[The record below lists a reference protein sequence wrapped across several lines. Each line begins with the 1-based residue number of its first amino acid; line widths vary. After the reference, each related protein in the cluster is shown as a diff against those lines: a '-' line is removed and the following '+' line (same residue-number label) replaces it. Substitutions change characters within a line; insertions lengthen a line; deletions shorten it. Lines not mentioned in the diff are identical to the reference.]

1 MANPIF
7 FQWQNPQLRKTIYPF
22 REQKLRDFLLFY
34 KEIDL
39 MKTVGKQPVNPTTA
53 QAILQARGRL
63 QQALDAANQQKT
75 NAAAQIKQINQQ
87 HRELLS
93 SPEVRKLQFS
103 ILNQR
108 NKLTGVEARL
118 RTMKSRRDW
127 YEANAPEHPYFVKFD
142 TEYQTFLPVQQEAQQ
157 ELKALEAQL
166 AAKLGTVEKQI
177 SNLEAQVEQAKA
189 AVQENTAR
197 LKELPAPDAQG
208 KISPR
213 AAVRWQMLAYQQELE
228 RLDHDRLLEEVVQS
242 FFDNPGRFP
251 RWLEYMV
258 VHFSGMRYKSAHGSW
273 ADPRDLLESIEVEH
287 VNQTLA
293 KMPPPQLEALSQQ
306 AVAQLTQQK
315 AAAPD
320 ARAARQ
326 LEMQIQQLQNPFAR
340 LRVLQ
345 ALQGEQAL
353 KEVRQLK
360 DEQVLA
366 RLKSQKGQFPEWA
379 WKEIV
384 ARTNLRLEE
393 VQDADWET
401 LTPQEQQARWD
412 YNNRHWREMLDAWVT
427 KDITAWRAEHERT
440 LELIVSR
447 AVCNEIAEHIQH
459 LRGVEPGGGLT
470 AKPNVYLRAQAA
482 QPGQAFFRQPA
493 SAQDFKPGGSILF
506 LGWVRKQPNAWQIA
520 RPLPGI
526 NLVEVPEK
534 KAKKRSAAVPSEDW
548 RYQLSGN
555 AFVRTA
561 RTMTPQPVPGS
572 KKGKTKMV
580 ASQLTEWL
588 RWTHEAIV
596 VEAAEMVDGWYVLT
610 FETGQ
615 IGLNR
620 RPLNWLVNTWDV
632 YVGYMPEGKVDREK
646 VEEMLDWGKI
656 VPGLK
661 VPALPLVPAKPFEIM
676 GAPQDIFFDGVRER
690 WETLTPRQK
699 QVVAHFCAGLS
710 VREIATLL
718 DTSTSTIHTHMSNAV
733 KALELGDRTEL
744 CPALAGIDL
753 SSWQVKSLRKQKNK
767 RGAGK

>member
-1 MANPIF
+1 MMANQIF
-7 FQWQNPQLRKTIYPF
+7 FQWQNPKLRETIYPF
-22 REQKLRDFLLFY
+22 RMQKLRDFLLYY

-39 MKTVGKQPVNPTTA
+39 MKTVGKQPVDPATA
-53 QAILQARGRL
+53 QAILQARSRS

-93 SPEVRKLQFS
+93 SSEVRKLQFA
-103 ILNQR
+103 IVNQR
-108 NKLTGVEARL
+108 NKLTGIDARL
-118 RTMKSRRDW
+118 RTMKNRRDW
-127 YEANAPEHPYFVKFD
+127 YQANAPDHPYFVKFD

-157 ELKALEAQL
+157 ELKSLESQL
-166 AAKLGTVEKQI
+166 AAKLGPVEKQI
-177 SNLEAQVEQAKA
+177 SDLEAKVEQSKS
-189 AVQENTAR
+189 AVQEHTAR

-228 RLDHDRLLEEVVQS
+228 ALDHDRLLEAVVQR
-242 FFDNPGRFP
+242 FFDEPGRFP

-273 ADPRDLLESIEVEH
+273 ADPRDLLESLEVEH
-287 VNQTLA
+287 VNQKLG
-293 KMPPPQLEALSQQ
+293 KLPPPQLEALSKQ
-306 AVAQLTQQK
+306 AVAELTRQK
-315 AAAPD
+315 ATAD
-320 ARAARQ
+320 ERAARQ
-326 LEMQIQQLQNPFAR
+326 LDIQIQKLQNPFAR

-345 ALQGEQAL
+345 ALQGEQAIEDVDKL
-353 KEVRQLK
+353 S
-360 DEQVLA
+360 DGQVLE
-366 RLKSQKGQFPEWA
+366 RLKSYKSQFPEWA

-384 ARTNLRLEE
+384 AHTNLRLDE
-393 VQDADWET
+393 VQTTDWET

-412 YNNRHWREMLDAWVT
+412 YNNRHWREMLDAWIT
-427 KDITAWRAEHERT
+427 KDITSWRAEHERT
-440 LELIVSR
+440 LELIVTR

-459 LRGVEPGGGLT
+459 LRGLDPAGGLT
-470 AKPNVYLRAQAA
+470 AKPTVYLRAQDA
-482 QPGQAFFRQPA
+482 QPGQAFFRSPA
-493 SAQDFKPGGSILF
+493 SPQDFKSGGSILF

-520 RPLPGI
+520 HPLPGI
-526 NLVEVPEK
+526 DLVAVPEK
-534 KAKKRSAAVPSEDW
+534 KDKKRNAAVPSEDW

-555 AFVRTA
+555 VYVRTA
-561 RTMTPQPVPGS
+561 RTMTPKPVPGN

-580 ASQLTEWL
+580 PTNLTEWL

-596 VEAAEMVDGWYVLT
+596 VEVAEMIDGWYVLT

-620 RPLNWLVNTWDV
+620 RPLNWLANTWDV
-632 YVGYMPEGKVDREK
+632 YVGYMPEGRVDRQK
-646 VEEMLDWGKI
+646 LDEMLDWKEI

-661 VPALPLVPAKPFEIM
+661 IPTVPLVPAQPFDIM
-676 GAPQDIFFDGVRER
+676 GAPQDMFFAGVRER

-718 DTSTSTIHTHMSNAV
+718 DTSTSTIYTHISNAV
-733 KALELGDRTEL
+733 KKLELGERAEL
-744 CPALAGIDL
+744 CPALAGVDL
-753 SSWQVKSLRKQKNK
+753 TPWQVKSLRKQKNK